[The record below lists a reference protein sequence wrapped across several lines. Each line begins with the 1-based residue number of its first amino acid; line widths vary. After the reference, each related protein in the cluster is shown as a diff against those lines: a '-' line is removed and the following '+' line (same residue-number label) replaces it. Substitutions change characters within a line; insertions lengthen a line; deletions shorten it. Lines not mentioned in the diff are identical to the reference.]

1 MAPSS
6 AAMTTCIPDLKASA
20 RPIVLATLKWSSSTV
35 TNPPRRLKT
44 AASATAWPG
53 DSARVETEVAIALAV
68 SWNPLVKSKAT
79 AATMVAK
86 SSASSILDG
95 DRLEHVGGRLAAVH
109 GPLEEVVDVLPL
121 DEVGRRLLLGEERR
135 QRLPGQEVGLVLEP
149 VDLDPSRLEVLEA
162 LQVLERA
169 LEDVPGLGQVLAHLA
184 GGFGDLLHL
193 VEVDLVGDLLGE
205 VDYVVER

>member
-86 SSASSILDG
+86 SSPSSILDRDG
-95 DRLEHVGGRLAAVH
+95 LQRVGHVFAGVHGRLD
-109 GPLEEVVDVLPL
+109 EVVQVLPL
-121 DEVGRRLLLGEERR
+121 DQLGGGEPFVGEELT
-135 QRLPGQEVGLVLEP
+135 Q
-149 VDLDPSRLEVLEA
+149 
-162 LQVLERA
+162 
-169 LEDVPGLGQVLAHLA
+169 
-184 GGFGDLLHL
+184 
-193 VEVDLVGDLLGE
+193 
-205 VDYVVER
+205 